1 MTDLREPNS
10 AILIFDTFG
19 GLCNQIMDIKAMVS
33 FALHYGLRFSFRNC
47 AFRNANLVSW
57 TPVPFSKLFDEDGF
71 IGIPGYQN
79 FVDITLPKTG
89 VWNAEGASV
98 TKLLGGGFELPEII
112 KSHEYV
118 VLKHYWPI
126 FDPSISRVPIS
137 VIPSAEVLNC
147 YNMIKESFPELYNF
161 LHYRYEV
168 DFTKHFGRHHP
179 LSKFPFLKDILKENR
194 FKRPELPIYLGTSRA
209 VELGEPHLETHIS
222 LMPNL
227 FYTDELLLRDLN
239 YEAAAYVDYLVGLN
253 SVEVLGHS
261 LSSFSQALN
270 REKGTRNFYDIAGQ

>member
-1 MTDLREPNS
+1 
-10 AILIFDTFG
+10 
-19 GLCNQIMDIKAMVS
+19 MVS

-57 TPVPFSKLFDEDGF
+57 TPVPFTNLFNEDAF
-71 IGIPGYQN
+71 ISVPGYQN
-79 FVDITLPKTG
+79 YADITLPKTG

-112 KSHEYV
+112 KSHDYV

-147 YNMIKESFPELYNF
+147 YNMVNESFPEAYNF
-161 LHYRYEV
+161 LHYRYES
-168 DFTKHFGRHHP
+168 DFADHFRNHRP
-179 LSKFPFLKDILKENR
+179 QSKFPLLKDVLANNR
-194 FKRPELPIYLGTSRA
+194 FKRPDLPIYLGSSRTA
-209 VELGEPHLETHIS
+209 ELASPHLDVPIS
-222 LMPNL
+222 QISNL
-227 FYTDELLLRDLN
+227 FYTDELLISDIN
-239 YEAAAYVDYLVGLN
+239 YEASAYVDYLVGLN

-270 REKGTRNFYDIAGQ
+270 REKGTRNFYDNDG